1 MIRRFLFI
9 AFGSLL
15 LLGFVLGADETK
27 IQLFTPDPEVN
38 REIANKS
45 IYEIDFLV
53 YDEGP
58 EGLTIDPVLPSHWK
72 WLGGRGY
79 TSKGERVE
87 FIFRNG
93 HVYASSV
100 KVCAFRNRTYPD
112 IITGKITS
120 NAYTIGFRKYDET
133 MIFVATNEPKDVHLA
148 IDKSVFGE
156 EKVLDFH
163 LGKNESK
170 LIRIFPK
177 EPPYRP

>member
-1 MIRRFLFI
+1 MIRRSIWI

-15 LLGFVLGADETK
+15 LLGFVLRADEAK
-27 IQLFTPDPEVN
+27 IQLFTPDTEVN
-38 REIANKS
+38 REIANRPIS
-45 IYEIDFLV
+45 EIDFIV

-58 EGLTIDPVLPSHWK
+58 EGLTIDPVLPTHWK
-72 WLGGRGY
+72 WLGGKGY
-79 TSKGERVE
+79 TSSGERVE

-100 KVCAFRNRTYPD
+100 EVCAFRNRTYPD
-112 IITGKITS
+112 IITDKITS

-133 MIFVATNEPKDVHLA
+133 MIFVATNESKDVHLV
-148 IDKSVFGE
+148 IDRSVFGE

-163 LGKNESK
+163 LGQNESR